1 MRANQIILGLVTVLL
16 LAACGGGDDAP
27 TLPTPFPT
35 APSELPT
42 AVSTAAPI
50 DQEPTIVPTPVNTPL
65 PTPTLPP
72 AAVNITLVEGD
83 GTAIMGQDVVLRG
96 RAVLHPDQVVMLS
109 LVTINGRLLA
119 SSPAQVNELGWEGQ
133 LTVPEQV
140 SGIAYLYATIRP
152 DLLSDEVVAVDRETI
167 RLALDVDNADR
178 YLALYRPAGGE
189 TAVASYNFFFDG
201 VVYRPTGSLVTIS
214 IWMDDCQTQVAEQS
228 FVLNGSGYWQGFL
241 VLPWNVEGEGCAVA
255 HFGEPH
261 TADWREAV
269 APIHIFLPADAEA
282 NGVTIGNPPPGRS
295 YTPGQLVYLYG
306 TAYTA
311 DGVARVKG
319 ELENGRLA
327 TDNHIDVD
335 ERGYWEHSF
344 RLPAEV
350 EGQVEI
356 TVSTGEPDDERY
368 AEARLL
374 LPIEIEE

>member
-1 MRANQIILGLVTVLL
+1 ML
-16 LAACGGGDDAP
+16 LAACGGDD
-27 TLPTPFPT
+27 TSSLPTPFPT
-35 APSELPT
+35 APSESVT
-42 AVSTAAPI
+42 AVSPTTSPLTA
-50 DQEPTIVPTPVNTPL
+50 EPTIPPTPINTPL

-96 RAVLHPDQVVMLS
+96 RAVLHPGQVVMVS

-119 SSPAQVNELGWEGQ
+119 SSPAQVNELGWEGR

-140 SGIAYLYATIRP
+140 SGVAYLYATIRP
-152 DLLSDEVVAVDRETI
+152 DPLSDEIVAVDRETV

-178 YLALYRPAGGE
+178 YLALYRPVGGE
-189 TAVASYNFFFDG
+189 TAVSSYNFFFDG
-201 VVYRPTGSLVTIS
+201 VVYRPTGSLITIS
-214 IWMDDCQTQVAEQS
+214 IWLDDCQTQVAEQS

-255 HFGEPH
+255 HFGEPY

-269 APIHIFLPADAEA
+269 APITVMLPTNEEA
-282 NGVTIGNPPPGRS
+282 NGVTIGNPPPGRT

-306 TAYTA
+306 TAYTG

-335 ERGYWEHSF
+335 ERGYWEYSF

-350 EGQVEI
+350 EGQVAV

-368 AEARLL
+368 AEARIL

>member
-1 MRANQIILGLVTVLL
+1 MQVKHLFFGLLILL
-16 LAACGGGDDAP
+16 LSACGGDDAP
-27 TLPTPFPT
+27 SLPTPFPT
-35 APSELPT
+35 APSTLPT
-42 AVSTAAPI
+42 AVSTTAPAA
-50 DQEPTIVPTPVNTPL
+50 QEPTIAPTPTNTPL

-72 AAVNITLVEGD
+72 AAINISLVEGD
-83 GTAIMGQDVVLRG
+83 GAVVMGQEVVLRG
-96 RAVLHPDQVVMLS
+96 RAVLHPDQVVMVS

-119 SSPAQVNELGWEGQ
+119 SSPAQVNELGWEGR

-152 DLLSDEVVAVDRETI
+152 DPLSDEIVAVDRETV
-167 RLALDVDNADR
+167 RLVLDVDNADR
-178 YLALYRPAGGE
+178 YLALYRPVGGE

-201 VVYRPTGSLVTIS
+201 IVYRPTDSLITIS

-241 VLPWNVEGEGCAVA
+241 LLPWNLEGEGCAVA
-255 HFGEPH
+255 HFGEPF

-269 APIHIFLPADAEA
+269 APITVLLPTDKEA
-282 NGVTIGNPPPGRS
+282 NGVTIGNPPPGRT

-311 DGVARVKG
+311 DGVARVKA

-327 TDNHIDVD
+327 TDNQIDVD
-335 ERGYWEHSF
+335 ERGYWEYSF

-350 EGQVEI
+350 EGQVAI